1 MPKRCPIIRSSPTTA
16 LHTIR
21 RAISPAI
28 CRTMIGPVTG
38 GFGSRISMLHALD
51 CPESGWRASRNR
63 PGVYVIDRTR
73 PRPPVTA
80 LGQLMMPPGSAT
92 KVPAV
97 LLVHG
102 SGGIYPALADFWG
115 KRFNEQGIAV
125 FIIDIFGARGVKS
138 TADDQSLVP
147 FSADIADA
155 FAALNLLASHPRI
168 DRDRIVI
175 MGFSRGGIAA
185 WRTAVNKIAA
195 GLGTDGLRF
204 AAHIPVY
211 SGGCTGIT
219 SVTVKPGVFGPA
231 PMLWIHGDED
241 DYTYAVD
248 CQDFAQRI
256 RATGTPTEFVLLA
269 GARHKFDLD
278 DPRRIPQPNAVKA
291 RQGCPLEFDVDALT
305 FRDRRNGAA
314 IAAADVP
321 AFNKANCA
329 ATGATVEGD
338 RKSREAAA
346 KAVDAFLKQV
356 FKL

>member
-1 MPKRCPIIRSSPTTA
+1 MKSTQKPRWPDRSARIGAVGAALFIAAAAALAQSGNATA
-16 LHTIR
+16 VADFAAGPGNGNYSFASST
-21 RAISPAI
+21 P
-28 CRTMIGPVTG
+28 RTLADAM
-38 GFGSRISMLHALD
+38 D
-51 CPESGWRASRNR
+51 RNR
-63 PGVYVIDRTR
+63 Q
-73 PRPPVTA
+73 RPPATA
-80 LGQLMMPPGSAT
+80 VGQLLIPAGSAA
-92 KVPAV
+92 KIPAV

-102 SGGIYPALADFWG
+102 SGGVYPALAEFWG
-115 KRFNEQGIAV
+115 KRLHEQGIAV
-125 FIIDIFGARGVKS
+125 FIIDIFGARGIAS

-155 FAALNLLASHPRI
+155 FAALKLLASHPRI
-168 DRDRIVI
+168 DRDRIAI

-195 GLGTDGLRF
+195 GLGSDGLRF
-204 AAHIPVY
+204 AAHVPVY

-241 DYTYAVD
+241 DYTYASD

-256 RATGTPTEFVLLA
+256 RAAGTPTEFVLLP
-269 GARHKFDLD
+269 GARHKFDAD
-278 DPRRIPQPNAVKA
+278 DGRRHQLPSVQKT

-314 IAAADVP
+314 IALAEMN

-329 ATGATVEGD
+329 STGATIEGD
-338 RKSREAAA
+338 RKSREEAA

>member
-1 MPKRCPIIRSSPTTA
+1 MRSHTMRGPTGSIRGGLFGAALLLAAAGTAAQSGSATAVADFSAGPGNGNYSFASSTPRTLA
-16 LHTIR
+16 DAMDR
-21 RAISPAI
+21 SRQRAPA
-28 CRTMIGPVTG
+28 
-38 GFGSRISMLHALD
+38 
-51 CPESGWRASRNR
+51 
-63 PGVYVIDRTR
+63 
-73 PRPPVTA
+73 TA
-80 LGQLMMPPGSAT
+80 LGQLMLPAGSAA
-92 KVPAV
+92 KAPAV

-115 KRFNEQGIAV
+115 KRLNEQGIAV
-125 FIIDIFGARGVKS
+125 FIIDIFGARGVAS

-147 FSADIADA
+147 FSADLADS
-155 FAALNLLASHPRI
+155 FAALQLLASHPRI
-168 DRDRIVI
+168 DRERIAV
-175 MGFSRGGIAA
+175 MGFSRGGIAT

-195 GLGTDGLRF
+195 GLGSDGLRF

-211 SGGCTGIT
+211 SGGCAGIT

-231 PMLWIHGDED
+231 PMLFIHGDED
-241 DYTYAVD
+241 DYTYASD

-256 RATGTPTEFVLLA
+256 RGAGTSTEFVLLP
-269 GARHKFDLD
+269 GARHKFDSD
-278 DPRRIPQPNAVKA
+278 DGRRHQLPNVQKT

-305 FRDRRNGAA
+305 YRDRRSGAA
-314 IAAADVP
+314 IPLAEMN

-329 ATGATVEGD
+329 TTGAAVEGD

>member
-1 MPKRCPIIRSSPTTA
+1 MRLNTKRGPTASVRVGLFGVALLLAATAALAQAGGATTVSDFSAAPGNGNYGFASSTP
-16 LHTIR
+16 
-21 RAISPAI
+21 
-28 CRTMIGPVTG
+28 RTLADV
-38 GFGSRISMLHALD
+38 LD
-51 CPESGWRASRNR
+51 RN
-63 PGVYVIDRTR
+63 R
-73 PRPPVTA
+73 PRPPATA
-80 LGQLMMPPGSAT
+80 VGRLMMPAGGAG

-102 SGGIYPALADFWG
+102 SGGVYPALADFWG
-115 KRFNEQGIAV
+115 KRFNDQGIAV
-125 FIIDIFGARGVKS
+125 FIIDIFGARGVQS

-147 FSADIADA
+147 FSADLADS
-155 FAALNLLASHPRI
+155 FAALQLLASHPKI
-168 DRDRIVI
+168 DRERIVI

-185 WRTAVNKIAA
+185 WRAAVNKIAA
-195 GLGTDGLRF
+195 GLSSDGLRF

-241 DYTYAVD
+241 DYTYASD

-256 RATGTPTEFVLLA
+256 RATGTPTEFVLLP

-278 DPRRIPQPNAVKA
+278 DSRRHQLPFVQKV
-291 RQGCPLEFDVDALT
+291 RQGCPLEFDVDVLT

-314 IAAADVP
+314 IAAADVG
-321 AFNKANCA
+321 AFSKTHCLT
-329 ATGATVEGD
+329 TGATVEGD
-338 RKSREAAA
+338 SKSREAAA

-356 FKL
+356 LKL